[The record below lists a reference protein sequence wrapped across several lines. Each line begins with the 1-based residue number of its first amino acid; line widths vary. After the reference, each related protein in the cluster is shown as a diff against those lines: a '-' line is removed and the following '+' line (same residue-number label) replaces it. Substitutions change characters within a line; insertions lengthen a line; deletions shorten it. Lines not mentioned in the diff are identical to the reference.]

1 MPVPVTEKVS
11 IEDAEIYCECR
22 GIDPTLLL
30 IHDAME
36 DTGFYSSAA
45 EILSGEFTV
54 VIFDRRCN
62 SRSSGDRNTDMS
74 IAQQARDTATIFIL
88 S

>member
-11 IEDAEIYCECR
+11 TEDAEIYCECR
-22 GIDPTLLL
+22 GIGPTLLL

-45 EILSGEFTV
+45 QILSGEFTV
-54 VIFDRRCN
+54 VIFLTGGATRK
-62 SRSSGDRNTDMS
+62 
-74 IAQQARDTATIFIL
+74 AQGIEIPTCQ
-88 S
+88 